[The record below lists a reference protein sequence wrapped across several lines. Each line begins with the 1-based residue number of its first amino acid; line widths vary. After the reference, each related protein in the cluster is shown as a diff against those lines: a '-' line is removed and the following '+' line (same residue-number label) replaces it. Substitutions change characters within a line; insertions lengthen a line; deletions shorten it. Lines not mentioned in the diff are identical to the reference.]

1 MLLPLD
7 CQLQFHFSWNYC
19 GGAWGVDHRQA
30 ICLPLLFF
38 SATAPPATAPPSAT
52 ALPFLEIADLAGAR
66 CLIVPLSNFAGL
78 RCLGDF
84 SGDALMGDTPLRGDF
99 SSGRR
104 ALLRLVGVCRFD
116 GILPFQPTLLQL
128 LHAEVRLSGM

>member
-1 MLLPLD
+1 VAAL
-7 CQLQFHFSWNYC
+7 
-19 GGAWGVDHRQA
+19 GGWIIVRRFA
-30 ICLPLLFF
+30 CPSFFFF
-38 SATAPPATAPPSAT
+38 SATAPPATAAT
-52 ALPFLEIADLAGAR
+52 ALPFLDLEIADLAGAH
-66 CLIVPLSNFAGL
+66 CLIVFLSNFAGL

-116 GILPFQPTLLQL
+116 GILPFHFVAAAVCRSAIVWDVIVWDAQRCPT
-128 LHAEVRLSGM
+128 E